1 MPPIASTIVF
11 EAARSNSATIPPD
24 ITTASATSIINNLD
38 TVTIIDI
45 DQQTI
50 TIDDSKQE
58 NILRK
63 PINDP
68 WIPISDETDAALE
81 QALDQIDSSFDT
93 PLEFT
98 PTTVRRTETEFMA
111 ACLPKIPLKQGRF
124 RQGKPIIDRTT
135 TNAANEYRPL
145 AAAQSSPPTSS
156 VINNTENVSNTNEN
170 FNDNIFTQDENNQL
184 PTTPQMNDSEIEIN
198 RSNEKPTPSRIS
210 FRMNPD
216 GTRVSIS
223 RPPLPTNPSLR
234 RVRK

>member
-1 MPPIASTIVF
+1 
-11 EAARSNSATIPPD
+11 
-24 ITTASATSIINNLD
+24 
-38 TVTIIDI
+38 
-45 DQQTI
+45 
-50 TIDDSKQE
+50 
-58 NILRK
+58 
-63 PINDP
+63 
-68 WIPISDETDAALE
+68 
-81 QALDQIDSSFDT
+81 
-93 PLEFT
+93 
-98 PTTVRRTETEFMA
+98 MA

-170 FNDNIFTQDENNQL
+170 FNDNIFTQDENHQL

-234 RVRK
+234 RVKK